1 MFWFSKIRFYKT
13 AIPKNHGTKPLTVF
27 DQKASLKFIG
37 GEVSFIT
44 NTLFPSPN

>member
-1 MFWFSKIRFYKT
+1 MFWFPKIRFYKT
-13 AIPKNHGTKPLTVF
+13 AIPKNHGTKPLTKKLVS
-27 DQKASLKFIG
+27 SLFG